1 VLFRSG
7 LYFQDDWKL
16 SSRFTLSYGLRWEYE
31 TPTTE
36 RFNRSVEGFDAS
48 AASPIAAQAE
58 ANYALNPAAGISPAN
73 FRVQGG
79 LTFEGVNGLPHALW
93 AAPKTDFMP
102 RIGFAYALAS
112 KTVLR
117 GGYGIFYDQLGI
129 TRQSVVQTGFTSST
143 VFSASPD
150 NGVTF
155 TANLTNPFPSGVL
168 QPTGA
173 SMGLATYLGQGISF
187 FPQKPLA
194 PYVQRWQIGIERELP
209 LKSTLQVAYFASRAT
224 DLTISRNY
232 DALPAQYL
240 STSPFRDPTTI
251 SYLTA
256 AVANPFYPLLP
267 GTSLS
272 SATVARSQL
281 LQPFPQFTSVT
292 ANTNQGYSFYNSMQ
306 TVFQKRF
313 NQGFTTSLVW
323 TWGKFMQANSYR
335 NASNALPE
343 YVISDMDHTHRVVVT
358 GLWQLPFGHGKR
370 WGASSGRAVDT
381 IAGGWQM
388 QGVYQIQTG
397 DALGFGNSILLGDIT
412 QVPLSGSQQTINHWF
427 NTSLFNTVSSQ
438 QLANNLQTMNTR
450 YSGIRGPRIDNT
462 DLSLFKNFAIREGK
476 TLQFRSEFNNA
487 FNHPRFGDPNTSPTS
502 LNFGVITTQ
511 ANWPR
516 VVEFAL
522 KLLF

>member
-1 VLFRSG
+1 
-7 LYFQDDWKL
+7 
-16 SSRFTLSYGLRWEYE
+16 
-31 TPTTE
+31 
-36 RFNRSVEGFDAS
+36 
-48 AASPIAAQAE
+48 
-58 ANYALNPAAGISPAN
+58 
-73 FRVQGG
+73 
-79 LTFEGVNGLPHALW
+79 
-93 AAPKTDFMP
+93 
-102 RIGFAYALAS
+102 
-112 KTVLR
+112 
-117 GGYGIFYDQLGI
+117 
-129 TRQSVVQTGFTSST
+129 
-143 VFSASPD
+143 
-150 NGVTF
+150 
-155 TANLTNPFPSGVL
+155 
-168 QPTGA
+168 
-173 SMGLATYLGQGISF
+173 
-187 FPQKPLA
+187 
-194 PYVQRWQIGIERELP
+194 
-209 LKSTLQVAYFASRAT
+209 
-224 DLTISRNY
+224 
-232 DALPAQYL
+232 L